1 MPSFASEVMIDSEG
15 DTHSDTDRSRQP
27 QFSYHQKEHNI
38 WIDQE
43 EEEDHS
49 QSSSNKEE
57 PTKTLS
63 SNNNNNSTDEHT
75 NANMLHEEES
85 PTNNNAHLY
94 TVTTNREHQVKRG
107 PLQLKLYRRWYSWI
121 FTGVALVLLLW
132 VILGY
137 LFTFALPIVVSSDYS
152 AIERLLHALYFI
164 IFAFISACVLYP
176 FYKCIFTHPGFVF
189 KDDKT
194 WALTPQQIEWY
205 KRRGPNF
212 LVELEREIH
221 QVMGFRSRL
230 REVDLHSSLENA
242 DNRVTSEEVM
252 HDQHGESSHNNHE
265 PNSNSS
271 PHQHDEEEDLL
282 SFPDRQTSELNSRG
296 QIRICERCWIRKP
309 DRAHHCRQLNCCVLR
324 MDHFCPWFNNCIG
337 FYNHKYFF
345 LFLVWISIGGIF
357 AVLTM
362 SKTLFNALK
371 LQGTSKYAVISILQ
385 LNQIWIYIIS
395 FCFGFAMLFFAGYH
409 LKLIL
414 FNTTTIESMDKER
427 RLYDQHKCH
436 PYDIGVL
443 NNVKSIL
450 GNNPL
455 LWLSPFHVE
464 YSGDGCHFPIHTY
477 QLAPNHDADT
487 QVHHHDTSVSTTTT
501 E

>member
-1 MPSFASEVMIDSEG
+1 MPSFASEVISSNDDDNIHSEID
-15 DTHSDTDRSRQP
+15 QQK

-38 WIDQE
+38 WIDPV
-43 EEEDHS
+43 EEEDSH
-49 QSSSNKEE
+49 SSSEDNK
-57 PTKTLS
+57 KILL
-63 SNNNNNSTDEHT
+63 SNNNNFDMDESSTHSDLHHHEDERVDHT
-75 NANMLHEEES
+75 NDNS
-85 PTNNNAHLY
+85 HLY
-94 TVTTNREHQVKRG
+94 SITTNKEHQAKRG
-107 PLQLKLYRRWYSWI
+107 PPQLQQSRRWYSWI

-137 LFTFALPIVVSSDYS
+137 LFTFALPVVLSSDYS
-152 AIERLLHALYFI
+152 AAVRILHALYFI

-176 FYKCIFTHPGFVF
+176 FYKCIYTHPGFVF

-221 QVMGFRSRL
+221 QVMGFRGQL
-230 REVDLHSSLENA
+230 REMNLQSENTEDNPVTSSLSDANGESTQSTHN
-242 DNRVTSEEVM
+242 N
-252 HDQHGESSHNNHE
+252 QHGNVSHH
-265 PNSNSS
+265 
-271 PHQHDEEEDLL
+271 HDEEEDVL
-282 SFPDRQTSELNSRG
+282 SFSDRQTSELNSRG

-345 LFLVWISIGGIF
+345 LFLVWISIGGLF

-371 LQGTSKYAVISILQ
+371 LQGTAKYAVISILQ

-414 FNTTTIESMDKER
+414 FNTTTIESMEKER

-477 QLAPNHDADT
+477 ELVPNRHADQNDAAVTADT
-487 QVHHHDTSVSTTTT
+487 L
-501 E
+501 